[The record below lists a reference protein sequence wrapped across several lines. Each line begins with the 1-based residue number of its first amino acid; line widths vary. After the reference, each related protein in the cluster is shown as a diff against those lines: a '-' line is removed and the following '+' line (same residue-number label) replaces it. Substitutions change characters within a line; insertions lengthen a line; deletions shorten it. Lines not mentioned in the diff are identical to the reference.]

1 MNILDNEVDVERVK
15 GFADSLVNAGYDAR
29 IEFHRKTL
37 ASLDITTVK
46 KLLGFFTELRA
57 NLEVQ
62 IDEMVTAYYKN
73 NPYISDEHRYILPQP
88 SSTREE

>member
-1 MNILDNEVDVERVK
+1 MNILDTEVDVERVT
-15 GFADSLVNAGYDAR
+15 GFVDSLVNAGYGAR
-29 IEFHRKTL
+29 IEFHRNTL

-46 KLLGFFTELRA
+46 KLLGFFAELRA

-73 NPYISDEHRYILPQP
+73 NPYVSDEHRSVLPPP

>member
-15 GFADSLVNAGYDAR
+15 GVADSLVNTGYDAR

-37 ASLDITTVK
+37 AELDITTVK
-46 KLLGFFTELRA
+46 KLLDFFAELRA
-57 NLEVQ
+57 NLESQ
-62 IDEMVTAYYKN
+62 IDEIVTAYYKN
-73 NPYISDEHRYILPQP
+73 NPSVSYEHRDVLPQP

>member
-1 MNILDNEVDVERVK
+1 MNILDNEVDVK
-15 GFADSLVNAGYDAR
+15 SLADSLVNAGYNAR
-29 IEFHRKTL
+29 IEVYRKNL
-37 ASLDITTVK
+37 ASFDITTVK
-46 KLLGFFTELRA
+46 KLLDFFAELRA

-73 NPYISDEHRYILPQP
+73 NPSVSDEYRDVLPQP